1 MSCMK
6 IFRLNQKGCY
16 NLINAQNNQYIFE
29 VDDQFIETTA
39 CLKIP
44 SSNSV
49 ESFLVPWWLN
59 IGSIFTYEIYIYIY
73 YKLNIYLYRYNL

>member
-16 NLINAQNNQYIFE
+16 NLIDAQNNQYIFE
-29 VDDQFIETTA
+29 VDDQFVETTA

-44 SSNSV
+44 SSSLRSNSV

-59 IGSIFTYEIYIYIY
+59 IGSIPTYVNIYIIYI
-73 YKLNIYLYRYNL
+73 LS